1 MSDRIFG
8 LIIAVVALAFFAS
21 ATQLEQPFFADP
33 LGPKAFP
40 YLISGVAFI
49 AASMMIFSPD
59 KESKWPNFKTLIRI
73 SVAVIILILYAN
85 SLKPVGFIFPT
96 AVAAGALSYQ
106 IRPRSIESVAIGVGL
121 SVVLFIIFK
130 YGLGLGLFAF
140 PRWL

>member
-8 LIIAVVALAFFAS
+8 LVVAVVALAFFAS

-40 YLISGVAFI
+40 YLISVVAFI

-85 SLKPVGFIFPT
+85 SLKPVGFIFST

>member
-8 LIIAVVALAFFAS
+8 LVVAVVALAFFAS

-40 YLISGVAFI
+40 YLISVVAFI

-59 KESKWPNFKTLIRI
+59 KESNWPNFKTLIRI

-85 SLKPVGFIFPT
+85 SLKPFGFLFST

>member
-8 LIIAVVALAFFAS
+8 LVVAVVALAFFAS

-40 YLISGVAFI
+40 YLISVVAFI

-59 KESKWPNFKTLIRI
+59 KESNWPNFKTLIRI
-73 SVAVIILILYAN
+73 SMAIIILILYAN